1 MTRSPWFRHLPA
13 ALLAIAIMLTIAGLV
28 WRPAMLAAG
37 VASWAAGILLLGRL
51 SRRYRA
57 IVILLAA
64 LGAIGIGIGLAHG
77 VTPDWRLALAANQ
90 PMISMLAAISFVRLV
105 APRGRT
111 GDHRAPTGR
120 SAVWQTTMAVHVLG
134 SVINLTA
141 LDIIAN
147 RIFRKIPLPR
157 AELLV
162 LSRGYSAGAFWSPFW
177 GASAAALTYAPAARL
192 PILMTVGGA
201 LALAALTI
209 SCLQIT
215 RAFGPAVKDFRG
227 YPLTLGALRLPMAL
241 VILVVL
247 AHVLLP
253 GVPVTGVIMVC
264 APALTITL
272 LLVRTP
278 RRATRRLVAHARRS
292 LPAMSGELS
301 MFLSAGLLTA
311 GFAAMLDVVPLDP
324 PVTRFGVP
332 EAWALVLVMVIFS
345 AIGVH
350 PVISLA
356 VAASMLAP
364 LHPDPTLFAMTGLI
378 AWGIQAA
385 GGPLSGL
392 NVVLQSRFRVD
403 TFRIARWNASYV
415 LAILLLAYP
424 TLWMVA
430 RWSCGC

>member
-1 MTRSPWFRHLPA
+1 MTRQLPA
-13 ALLAIAIMLTIAGLV
+13 ALLAAAIALSIAGLA

-37 VASWAAGILLLGRL
+37 AATWVAGILLLQRL
-51 SRRYRA
+51 TRRYRA
-57 IVILLAA
+57 IVVLLAA
-64 LGAIGIGIGLAHG
+64 LGAVGLGIGIAHG
-77 VTPDWRLALAANQ
+77 VPPDWRLALAANQ

-111 GDHRAPTGR
+111 GEHKAPTGR
-120 SAVWQTTMAVHVLG
+120 SGVWQTTMAVHVLG

-141 LDIIAN
+141 LDIVAN

-157 AELLV
+157 AELMV

-177 GASAAALTYAPAARL
+177 GASAAALTYAPAAKS
-192 PILMTVGGA
+192 PILMAVGAA
-201 LALAALTI
+201 LALAGLAI
-209 SCLQIT
+209 SCVQII
-215 RAFGPAVKDFRG
+215 RAFGPAVHDFRG
-227 YPLTLGALRLPMAL
+227 YPLTLGALRLPLTL

-253 GVPVTGVIMVC
+253 SVPVTGIIMVC

-272 LLVRTP
+272 LVVRTP
-278 RRATRRLVAHARRS
+278 RRAARRLVAHARRS

-324 PVTRFGVP
+324 PMLRFGVP
-332 EAWALVLVMVIFS
+332 QAWALVLVMVFLS
-345 AIGVH
+345 AVGVH

-356 VAASMLAP
+356 VAANMLAP
-364 LHPDPTLFAMTGLI
+364 LEPDPTLFAMTGLI

-403 TFRIARWNASYV
+403 TFRIARWNLSYV
-415 LAILLLAYP
+415 FAILVLAYP
-424 TLWMVA
+424 TLWVVA
-430 RWSCGC
+430 RWSCGATC